1 MLSLLSLTEKLAHS
15 HVTIG
20 AIDCGDTWMYS
31 DGEMGPDA
39 SDTGR
44 LSLDLPMVEN
54 CEMVML
60 SRFIALPSR

>member
-1 MLSLLSLTEKLAHS
+1 
-15 HVTIG
+15 
-20 AIDCGDTWMYS
+20 MYS

-60 SRFIALPSR
+60 SRFIALSVSLILKASLL